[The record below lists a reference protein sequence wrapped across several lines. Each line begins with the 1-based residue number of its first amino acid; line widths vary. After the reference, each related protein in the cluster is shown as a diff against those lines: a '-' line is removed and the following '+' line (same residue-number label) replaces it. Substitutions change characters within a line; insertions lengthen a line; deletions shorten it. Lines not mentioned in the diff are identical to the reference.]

1 MQCITKEF
9 STKGAMVSQVIPFLE
24 ILKMELD
31 SSQSSDSE
39 ITDQFRGILTTKK
52 KMLTSLDSRFAHV
65 YSNDTYLLATLLDP
79 RFKVKFF
86 DTETTQSAI
95 DQLIQQACESDSE
108 VVPMEQGHQQ
118 DEPIQPDDDDQGH
131 ISETSGSC
139 NSQLGY
145 SESDTIQPTSSST
158 EPTLSTKKKGFS
170 VYDSYKK
177 AIKKLSNPPGLTP
190 TVNLRDRMSAMIS
203 EYIHEPVID
212 NPKSKL
218 FKKNP

>member
-1 MQCITKEF
+1 MQRITKEF
-9 STKGAMVSQVIPFLE
+9 SAKGAMVSQVIPFLE

-31 SSQSSDSE
+31 SSQSSDPE
-39 ITDQFRGILTTKK
+39 TTDQFRGILTTKDE
-52 KMLTSLDSRFAHV
+52 MLTSLDSRFNHV

-86 DTETTQSAI
+86 DTETTQFAI
-95 DQLIQQACESDSE
+95 DRLIQQACESDSE

-145 SESDTIQPTSSST
+145 SESVTIQSTSSST
-158 EPTLSTKKKGFS
+158 CRTNKQYKEKGIQC
-170 VYDSYKK
+170 V
-177 AIKKLSNPPGLTP
+177 
-190 TVNLRDRMSAMIS
+190 
-203 EYIHEPVID
+203 
-212 NPKSKL
+212 
-218 FKKNP
+218 